1 MVNGRF
7 AGGDDVSNLP
17 THMRAIEI
25 AEFGGPEVLTLC
37 ERAVPMAGGGEVL
50 IAVAAAGV
58 NRPDIVQRMGLY
70 PPPPGAS
77 DIPGLEVS
85 GSIVAVGAGVD
96 AGLIGRRVAALV
108 TGGGYA
114 QYCTADAR
122 HCLSMPDAMDFEAAA
137 ALPETLFTVWHNVFE
152 RGYARDGETLLVHG
166 GTSGIGSMAIKL
178 GKLFGLTV
186 IATCGSDDKC
196 AAAKALGADHAIN
209 YKSQVFEDTAR
220 ALTNGKGVEIIL
232 DMVGGSYLPRNMKA
246 LADDGRC
253 VTIAVQGGLKAE
265 ISVAQLMSRRL
276 TLTGS
281 TLRPRSA
288 EFKALLTQEI
298 AAYAWPL
305 VEDGR
310 LAAALDRAFP
320 LAEAAAAHGYMES
333 GDHVGKIVLT
343 V

>member
-1 MVNGRF
+1 MGIH
-7 AGGDDVSNLP
+7 AGANDMSNLP
-17 THMRAIEI
+17 TMMHAIEI
-25 AEFGGPEVLTLC
+25 AGFGGPEVLTPC
-37 ERAVPMAGGGEVL
+37 ERPVPTPMAGEVL

-58 NRPDIVQRMGLY
+58 NRPDIVQRQGKY

-77 DIPGLEVS
+77 DIPGLEVA
-85 GSIVAVGAGVD
+85 GTIAAVGAGVD
-96 AGLIGRRVAALV
+96 RAILGRRVAALV

-114 QYCTADAR
+114 EYCTADAR
-122 HCLSMPDAMDFEAAA
+122 HCLPVPDAMRFEAAA

-178 GKLFGLTV
+178 AKLFGLTV
-186 IATCGSDDKC
+186 ITTCGSDDKC

-209 YKSQVFEDTAR
+209 YKTAEFEAETR

-232 DMVGGSYLPRNMKA
+232 DLVGGSYVPRNMKA

-253 VTIAVQGGLKAE
+253 VTIAVQGGVKAE
-265 ISVAQLMSRRL
+265 ISVVELMSRRL

-305 VEDGR
+305 VENGQ
-310 LAAALDRAFP
+310 LSAALDRTFP
-320 LAEAAAAHGYMES
+320 LAHAAAAHAYMES
-333 GDHVGKIVLT
+333 GAHVGKIVLT

>member
-1 MVNGRF
+1 MTTT
-7 AGGDDVSNLP
+7 P

-25 AEFGGPEVLTLC
+25 ANFGGPEVLTLC
-37 ERAVPMAGGGEVL
+37 ERAVPMAGAGEVL

-58 NRPDIVQRMGLY
+58 NRPDVVQRMGLY
-70 PPPPGAS
+70 PPPAGAS
-77 DIPGLEVS
+77 DIPGLEIA
-85 GSIVAVGAGVD
+85 GAIAAVGAGVD
-96 AGLIGRRVAALV
+96 AGLVGRRVAALV

-114 QYCTADAR
+114 EYCVADAR
-122 HCLSMPDAMDFEAAA
+122 HCLSIPDAMDFEAAA
-137 ALPETLFTVWHNVFE
+137 ALPETVFTVWHNIFE

-178 GKLFGLTV
+178 AKLFGLTV

-209 YKSQVFEDTAR
+209 YKTEAFEDAAR
-220 ALTNGKGVEIIL
+220 TLTHGRGVEIIL
-232 DMVGGSYLPRNMKA
+232 DMVGGAYLPRNMRA

-265 ISVAQLMSRRL
+265 ISVVELMSRRL

-298 AAYAWPL
+298 AAYVWPM
-305 VEDGR
+305 VEDGT
-310 LAAALDRAFP
+310 LSATLDRCFP
-320 LAEAAAAHGYMES
+320 LSEAAAAHADMES
-333 GDHVGKIVLT
+333 GGHVGKIVLT

>member
-1 MVNGRF
+1 MG
-7 AGGDDVSNLP
+7 NLP

-37 ERAVPMAGGGEVL
+37 ERPVPTPNMGDVL
-50 IAVAAAGV
+50 IAVSAAGV
-58 NRPDIVQRMGLY
+58 NRPDIVQRKGLY

-77 DIPGLEVS
+77 DIPGLEAA
-85 GSIVAVGAGVD
+85 GTIAAVGAGVD
-96 AGLIGRRVAALV
+96 AGLVGRRVAALV

-114 QYCTADAR
+114 EFCTANAG
-122 HCLSMPDAMDFEAAA
+122 HCLALPDAMTFEAAA

-178 GKLFGLTV
+178 GKLFGMTV
-186 IATCGSDDKC
+186 IATCGTDEKC
-196 AAAKALGADHAIN
+196 AAAKSLGADHAIN
-209 YKSQVFEDTAR
+209 YKTEMFEDAAR
-220 ALTNGKGVEIIL
+220 TLTDGKGVEIIL
-232 DMVGGSYLPRNMKA
+232 DMVGGSYLPRNMRA

-265 ISVAQLMSRRL
+265 ISVVELMTRRL

-281 TLRPRSA
+281 TLRPRSL
-288 EFKALLTQEI
+288 EFKALLVQEI
-298 AAYAWPL
+298 AAYVWPM
-305 VEDGR
+305 VEDGT
-310 LAAALDRAFP
+310 LSATLDRTFP
-320 LAEAAAAHGYMES
+320 LADAAAAHAYMES